1 MCLLTLPACHKVR
14 RLDVGDAILSF
25 HNRIRPVVTKDPSKI
40 KRCPECRRLVEASTM
55 RPLSRTRFGGGVRYA
70 CPDCFKRVMALRKAV
85 ASARNK

>member
-1 MCLLTLPACHKVR
+1 M
-14 RLDVGDAILSF
+14 GDAILSF
-25 HNRIRPVVTKDPSKI
+25 HNRISPVVTKDPSKI